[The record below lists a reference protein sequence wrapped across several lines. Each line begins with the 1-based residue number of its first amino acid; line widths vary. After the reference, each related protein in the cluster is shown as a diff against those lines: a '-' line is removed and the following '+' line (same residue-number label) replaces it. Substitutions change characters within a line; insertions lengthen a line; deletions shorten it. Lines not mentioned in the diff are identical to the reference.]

1 MASRAINAR
10 SFCNYVVSLCKYYDG
25 TSLTSAHQTQLYDY
39 LIEGYPPAYVLSI
52 NKALAILNKLYSQ
65 MMGEYKEITIANGSL
80 GSALS
85 YNTAIELVDIVLTTG
100 NRTQFCTLDQFYGT
114 DGNFKEFDFMA
125 FEFFLPANDS
135 FAKVLLAGTLVGG
148 GGGGSG
154 GVGGDGAKGS
164 NFTLESDKGAD
175 GSKSYIQV

>member
-1 MASRAINAR
+1 M
-10 SFCNYVVSLCKYYDG
+10 
-25 TSLTSAHQTQLYDY
+25 T
-39 LIEGYPPAYVLSI
+39 
-52 NKALAILNKLYSQ
+52 
-65 MMGEYKEITIANGSL
+65 GEYKEISIANGSL

-100 NRTQFCTLDQFYGT
+100 NRAQFCTLDQFYGT

-125 FEFFLPANDS
+125 FQFFLPANDS
-135 FAKVLLAGTLVGG
+135 FDKVMLTGTLVGG

-175 GSKSYIQV
+175 GSNSYIQV